1 MSGQRIYKIFQE
13 KKKFSEKKRGKGKI
27 EDLIT
32 QSGDIKTWY
41 DENKTHLELINRY
54 PSFMSSCGLEEKREE
69 FKNDIS
75 KLIKSIQKNLKH
87 IFEKK

>member
-1 MSGQRIYKIFQE
+1 M
-13 KKKFSEKKRGKGKI
+13 

-54 PSFMSSCGLEEKREE
+54 PSFMFACELKKEGDE
-69 FKNDIS
+69 FNNEVNE
-75 KLIKSIQKNLKH
+75 LIKSIQKNLKE
-87 IFEKK
+87 IFEKN